1 MSDRRSPLIF
11 RQMTSSPMKEYQAL
25 EVTPATKFKKSK
37 KTKRKSKVNKKS
49 KSQSRRG

>member
-37 KTKRKSKVNKKS
+37 VNKKS
-49 KSQSRRG
+49 KSQSRRR